1 MIDVARELIS
11 YAAVSAI
18 AFACDVGTLAF
29 LVQVLH
35 WHYLVAASVAFVVGA
50 LVAYLL
56 SVRYVFR
63 FRRIDDRRLEFAGFA
78 AIGAIGLA
86 VNAGVMF
93 AGVEWLHLHYLLAK
107 ILAGGFTFVLNYVV
121 RRVTLFTP
129 LQASRGSHHAP

>member
-1 MIDVARELIS
+1 MMRSAREVVS

-18 AFACDVGTLAF
+18 AFAFDFGTLAF

-35 WHYLVAASVAFVVGA
+35 WHYLVAASAAFMAGA
-50 LVAYLL
+50 IVAYLL

-63 FRRIDDRRLEFAGFA
+63 FRRIEDRRVEFAGFA

-86 VNAGVMF
+86 VNTSVMF
-93 AGVEWLHLHYLLAK
+93 AGVEWLGLHYLVAK
-107 ILAGGFTFVLNYVV
+107 VLAGGLTFVFNYVV

-129 LQASRGSHHAP
+129 LEASRRGRHAP

>member
-1 MIDVARELIS
+1 MMRFALEVVS

-18 AFACDVGTLAF
+18 AFACDLGTLML

-35 WHYLVAASVAFVVGA
+35 WHYLVAASAAFIVGA

-63 FRRIDDRRLEFAGFA
+63 FRRIDDRRVEFAGFA

-86 VNAGVMF
+86 ANAGVMF
-93 AGVEWLHLHYLLAK
+93 AGVEWLQLHYLLAK
-107 ILAGGFTFVLNYVV
+107 VLAGGLTFVLNYVV

-129 LQASRGSHHAP
+129 LQAPQGGRHAP